1 MSVLCQTIV
10 CAWHVVT
17 FTGFVA
23 AVPGQFTTM
32 GELFTVSC
40 PEPITP
46 LIVARIATGPPV
58 LTLVARPLLPF
69 TVATVG
75 LALVQLG
82 AGAEAITLPRA
93 SFGVALNCCLV
104 QRGIDTVAGR
114 TETLATTC

>member
-1 MSVLCQTIV
+1 M
-10 CAWHVVT
+10 
-17 FTGFVA
+17 A
-23 AVPGQFTTM
+23 AAPGQFTTM

-40 PEPITP
+40 PEPITL

-93 SFGVALNCCLV
+93 PFGVALDFTSSGGHAAAQGPLHTTGWPLLV
-104 QRGIDTVAGR
+104 SV
-114 TETLATTC
+114 